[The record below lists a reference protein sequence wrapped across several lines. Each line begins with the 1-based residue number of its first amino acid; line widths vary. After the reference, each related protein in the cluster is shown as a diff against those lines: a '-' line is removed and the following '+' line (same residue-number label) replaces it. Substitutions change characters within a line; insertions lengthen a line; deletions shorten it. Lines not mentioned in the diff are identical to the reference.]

1 MFNRINQLMK
11 MYDETK
17 NPILVDNIREIVDK
31 EINSGDLYACM
42 SLLDRVI
49 NNEIS
54 LQKLIEIGAY
64 YDYSPYNSLYHPYF
78 KCYCLITSEKDN
90 LLSMD
95 LLKLESM
102 IGKNQVQILRL
113 LQDKVKQVLV
123 LESEDPNNNIDVIE
137 SNVENKYWWKK
148 NLWWILLG
156 VGIILFVLIVVL
168 SVHNIMNTDYAA
180 EYLRSHGQ
188 DTSILHR

>member
-11 MYDETK
+11 IYDETQ

-31 EINSGDLYACM
+31 EINSGNLYACM
-42 SLLDRVI
+42 SLLDKVI

-54 LQKLIEIGAY
+54 LQKLIDIGAYYAY
-64 YDYSPYNSLYHPYF
+64 YDYSYYPYF

-95 LLKLESM
+95 LSKLEPI
-102 IGKNQVQILRL
+102 IGENQVQILML
-113 LQDKVKQVLV
+113 VQEKVKQVSI
-123 LESEDPNNNIDVIE
+123 LESEDPNNNIEVIE
-137 SNVENKYWWKK
+137 SNVENKYWWKE

-156 VGIILFVLIVVL
+156 VGIILLVLIVVL
-168 SVHNIMNTDYAA
+168 V
-180 EYLRSHGQ
+180 R
-188 DTSILHR
+188 

>member
-31 EINSGDLYACM
+31 EINSGDLYTCM
-42 SLLDRVI
+42 SLLDKVI

-54 LQKLIEIGAY
+54 LQKLIKIGAC
-64 YDYSPYNSLYHPYF
+64 DYSTYPYF

-102 IGKNQVQILRL
+102 IGKNRVQILRL
-113 LQDKVKQVLV
+113 LQDKVKQVSA
-123 LESEDPNNNIDVIE
+123 LESEDPIDIDAIKRKIKQQRFWDNYYPLIIIMVIG
-137 SNVENKYWWKK
+137 
-148 NLWWILLG
+148 ILSL
-156 VGIILFVLIVVL
+156 LISL
-168 SVHNIMNTDYAA
+168 T
-180 EYLRSHGQ
+180 LC
-188 DTSILHR
+188 LC

>member
-11 MYDETK
+11 MYDETQ

-42 SLLDRVI
+42 SLLDKVI

-54 LQKLIEIGAY
+54 LQKLIDIGAYYAY
-64 YDYSPYNSLYHPYF
+64 YDYSYYPYF

-102 IGKNQVQILRL
+102 IGKNQVQILML
-113 LQDKVKQVLV
+113 VQEKVKQVSI
-123 LESEDPNNNIDVIE
+123 LESEDPNNNIEVIE

-168 SVHNIMNTDYAA
+168 SVNNIMNTDYAA
-180 EYLRSHGQ
+180 EYLRSQGQ

>member
-31 EINSGDLYACM
+31 EINSGDLYTCM
-42 SLLDRVI
+42 SLLDKVI

-54 LQKLIEIGAY
+54 LQKLIDIGAYYAY
-64 YDYSPYNSLYHPYF
+64 YDYSYYPYF

-95 LLKLESM
+95 LSKLESM
-102 IGKNQVQILRL
+102 IGKNQVQILML
-113 LQDKVKQVLV
+113 LKEKVKQVLI
-123 LESEDPNNNIDVIE
+123 LESEDPIDIDATERKIKQQHFWDNYYPLIIIMGVVTLCLLIA
-137 SNVENKYWWKK
+137 
-148 NLWWILLG
+148 LPLILL
-156 VGIILFVLIVVL
+156 F
-168 SVHNIMNTDYAA
+168 
-180 EYLRSHGQ
+180 
-188 DTSILHR
+188 

>member
-17 NPILVDNIREIVDK
+17 NPILVDNIRETVDK
-31 EINSGDLYACM
+31 EINSGVIYTCM
-42 SLLDRVI
+42 SLFDKAI

-64 YDYSPYNSLYHPYF
+64 HDYSPYPYF

-123 LESEDPNNNIDVIE
+123 LESEDPNNNIEIIERHISQQNFWYNYWFVI
-137 SNVENKYWWKK
+137 
-148 NLWWILLG
+148 
-156 VGIILFVLIVVL
+156 IVVGFSAL
-168 SVHNIMNTDYAA
+168 V
-180 EYLRSHGQ
+180 
-188 DTSILHR
+188 ILGALITCICI